1 METKSINTEVI
12 TIDDVLYMF
21 EKKGQCVIL
30 NDGQVEGFTDK

>member
-12 TIDDVLYMF
+12 TIDDVLDMF